1 MAEVIIP
8 ENFKSIIVDFTND
21 LSITFPEYSNL
32 WDRWKTG
39 DEAIYK
45 ELFEHCLTSF
55 PERFFDI
62 LYQNVEIFEPT
73 SETNTVF
80 LPNVD
85 FKLLYNCSD
94 VSENTKRTIWKY
106 LQLLLFTVVGSVKD
120 KSIFGDTANMFDG
133 INEEDLQEKLKDTM
147 EGITNFFENMGVNLD
162 ETAENKEATGGDSEE
177 QKHEFK
183 FDPKE
188 GMPNIEELHEHLR
201 GLFDGKIGTL
211 AKELAEEIS
220 GEFSNILGEDF
231 AADGENSAHTTQ
243 DVLKKMMKNPKKM
256 MDLVKTVGDKLK
268 NKMDSG
274 EISKDEIMKEAT
286 DILAKMKQMGGGSE
300 LNEMLKKFAGGMGGM
315 GKNMRINTSALNQM
329 TKKEEMKQRMRSKL
343 EAKRQQMQMSANA
356 ANVVIDQGS
365 GPNNYVF
372 RMPGEEQ
379 QQRSSVPLTDE
390 ELVATFS
397 STNDKQPPNEGKTN
411 KKKKNGKKKKGKK

>member
-1 MAEVIIP
+1 MTEITIP
-8 ENFKSIIVDFTND
+8 ANFKSIVVDFTND
-21 LSITFPEYSNL
+21 LSITFPEYSYL
-32 WDRWKTG
+32 WDRWKTD
-39 DEAIYK
+39 DETVYK

-62 LYQNVEIFEPT
+62 LYQNVEIFEP
-73 SETNTVF
+73 SNETNTVF
-80 LPNVD
+80 LPNID
-85 FKLLYNCSD
+85 FKLLYNCQG
-94 VSENTKRTIWKY
+94 VSENTKKTIWKY

-120 KSIFGDTANMFDG
+120 KSFFGDTANIFDG

-147 EGITNFFENMGVNLD
+147 EGITNFFEKMGVDLD
-162 ETAENKEATGGDSEE
+162 ETTENNNESTGDSEE
-177 QKHEFK
+177 QKPEFK

-231 AADGENSAHTTQ
+231 AADGENTAHTTQ

-300 LNEMLKKFAGGMGGM
+300 LNEMLKKFAGGMG
-315 GKNMRINTSALNQM
+315 KNVRINTSALNQM
-329 TKKEEMKQRMRSKL
+329 TRKEEMKQRMRSKL
-343 EAKRQQMQMSANA
+343 EAKRQQMQMAGTA

-365 GPNNYVF
+365 APNNYVF

-390 ELVATFS
+390 ELVAAFS
-397 STNDKQPPNEGKTN
+397 KPEDKQPPNECKTS
-411 KKKKNGKKKKGKK
+411 KKKKNGKKGKK

>member
-1 MAEVIIP
+1 MTEIIIP
-8 ENFKSIIVDFTND
+8 ENFKSIIIDFTND
-21 LSITFPEYSNL
+21 LSITFPEYAYL
-32 WDRWKTG
+32 WDRWKTC
-39 DEAIYK
+39 DENVYK
-45 ELFEHCLTSF
+45 ELFEHCLKSF

-73 SETNTVF
+73 NETNTVF
-80 LPNVD
+80 LPNID
-85 FKLLYNCSD
+85 FKILYNCQG
-94 VSENTKRTIWKY
+94 VSENTKKTIWKY

-147 EGITNFFENMGVNLD
+147 EGITNFFENMGVDLD
-162 ETAENKEATGGDSEE
+162 EDKEARDGESEE
-177 QKHEFK
+177 QKHDFN
-183 FDPKE
+183 PKDA
-188 GMPNIEELHEHLR
+188 MPNIEELHEHLR

-231 AADGENSAHTTQ
+231 ATNGENTEHTTQ

-315 GKNMRINTSALNQM
+315 GKNVRINTSALNQM
-329 TKKEEMKQRMRSKL
+329 TKKEEMRQRMRSKI
-343 EAKRQQMQMSANA
+343 EAKRQQMQMSANT
-356 ANVVIDQGS
+356 ANVVIEPGS
-365 GPNNYVF
+365 APNNYVF
-372 RMPGEEQ
+372 RMPGEDQ

-390 ELVATFS
+390 ELVAAFS
-397 STNDKQPPNEGKTN
+397 SSDNKQPPNEGKTN
-411 KKKKNGKKKKGKK
+411 KKKKNGKKGKK

>member
-1 MAEVIIP
+1 MSEITIP

-21 LSITFPEYSNL
+21 LSITFPEYSYL
-32 WDRWKTG
+32 WDRWKTD
-39 DEAIYK
+39 DETVYL
-45 ELFEHCLTSF
+45 ELFEHCLKSF

-62 LYQNVEIFEPT
+62 LYQNVEIFAPT
-73 SETNTVF
+73 NETNTVF
-80 LPNVD
+80 LPNID
-85 FKLLYNCSD
+85 FKLLYNCQG
-94 VSENTKRTIWKY
+94 VSENTKKTIWKY

-133 INEEDLQEKLKDTM
+133 IDENDLQEKLKDTM
-147 EGITNFFENMGVNLD
+147 EGITNFFENMGVDLD
-162 ETAENKEATGGDSEE
+162 ETTENNNENTGDSEE

-231 AADGENSAHTTQ
+231 AADGENAAHTTQ

-329 TKKEEMKQRMRSKL
+329 TRKEEMKQRMRSKL

-365 GPNNYVF
+365 APNNYVF

-390 ELVATFS
+390 ELVAAFS
-397 STNDKQPPNEGKTN
+397 TADDKQSPSEGKTN
-411 KKKKNGKKKKGKK
+411 KKKKNGKKGKK

>member
-1 MAEVIIP
+1 MTEIIIP

-21 LSITFPEYSNL
+21 LSITFPEYAYL
-32 WDRWKTG
+32 WDRWKTC
-39 DEAIYK
+39 DENVYK
-45 ELFEHCLTSF
+45 ELFEHCLKSF

-73 SETNTVF
+73 NETNTVF
-80 LPNVD
+80 LPNID
-85 FKLLYNCSD
+85 FKLLYNCQG
-94 VSENTKRTIWKY
+94 VSENTKKTIWKY
-106 LQLLLFTVVGSVKD
+106 LQLLLFTVIGSVKD

-133 INEEDLQEKLKDTM
+133 IDENDLQEKLKDTM

-162 ETAENKEATGGDSEE
+162 AENKEATDGDSEE

-183 FDPKE
+183 FDPKD

-231 AADGENSAHTTQ
+231 ATNGENTEHTTQ

-329 TKKEEMKQRMRSKL
+329 TKKEEMRQRMRSKI

-365 GPNNYVF
+365 APNNYVF

-390 ELVATFS
+390 ELVAAFS
-397 STNDKQPPNEGKTN
+397 SSDNKQPSNEGKTN
-411 KKKKNGKKKKGKK
+411 KKKKNGKKGKK

>member
-1 MAEVIIP
+1 MSEITIP

-21 LSITFPEYSNL
+21 LSITFPEYSNV
-32 WDRWKTG
+32 WDTWKTG
-39 DEAIYK
+39 NEAMYK

-73 SETNTVF
+73 NETNTVF
-80 LPNVD
+80 LPNID
-85 FKLLYNCSD
+85 FKLLYNCQG
-94 VSENTKRTIWKY
+94 VSENTKKTIWKY

-133 INEEDLQEKLKDTM
+133 IDENDLQEKLKDTM
-147 EGITNFFENMGVNLD
+147 EGITNFFENMGVDLD
-162 ETAENKEATGGDSEE
+162 ETAENKETTGDSEE

-231 AADGENSAHTTQ
+231 AADGENAAHTTQ

-329 TKKEEMKQRMRSKL
+329 TKKEEMKQRMRNKI

-365 GPNNYVF
+365 APNNYVF

-390 ELVATFS
+390 ELVAAFS
-397 STNDKQPPNEGKTN
+397 TADDKQPPSEGKTS
-411 KKKKNGKKKKGKK
+411 KKKKNGKKGKK

>member
-1 MAEVIIP
+1 MTEIP

-21 LSITFPEYSNL
+21 LSITFPEYSYL
-32 WDRWKTG
+32 WDRWKTD
-39 DEAIYK
+39 DENVYK
-45 ELFEHCLTSF
+45 ELFEHCLTNF

-73 SETNTVF
+73 NETNTVF
-80 LPNVD
+80 LPNID
-85 FKLLYNCSD
+85 FKLLYNCQG
-94 VSENTKRTIWKY
+94 VSENTKKTIWKY

-147 EGITNFFENMGVNLD
+147 EGITNFFENMGVDLD
-162 ETAENKEATGGDSEE
+162 AENKETTGDEE

-183 FDPKE
+183 FDPKD

-231 AADGENSAHTTQ
+231 ATDGENAAHTTQ

-315 GKNMRINTSALNQM
+315 GKNVRINTSALNQM
-329 TKKEEMKQRMRSKL
+329 TKKEEMRQRMRSKI
-343 EAKRQQMQMSANA
+343 EAKRQQMQMAGNA

-365 GPNNYVF
+365 APNNYVF

-379 QQRSSVPLTDE
+379 QHKSSVPLTDE
-390 ELVATFS
+390 ELVAAFS
-397 STNDKQPPNEGKTN
+397 SSDNTQPPNEGKTN
-411 KKKKNGKKKKGKK
+411 KKKKNGKKGKK

>member
-1 MAEVIIP
+1 MSEITIP

-21 LSITFPEYSNL
+21 LSITFPEYSYL
-32 WDRWKTG
+32 WDRWKTD
-39 DEAIYK
+39 DETVYL
-45 ELFEHCLTSF
+45 EVFEHCLKSF

-73 SETNTVF
+73 NETNTVF
-80 LPNVD
+80 LPNID
-85 FKLLYNCSD
+85 FKLLYNCQG
-94 VSENTKRTIWKY
+94 VSENTKKTIWKY
-106 LQLLLFTVVGSVKD
+106 LQLLLFTVIGSVKD

-133 INEEDLQEKLKDTM
+133 IDENDLQEKLKDTM
-147 EGITNFFENMGVNLD
+147 EGINSFFEKMGVDLD
-162 ETAENKEATGGDSEE
+162 ENAENNNESAGDSEE
-177 QKHEFK
+177 QKPEFK

-231 AADGENSAHTTQ
+231 AKDGENNEHTTQ

-300 LNEMLKKFAGGMGGM
+300 LNEMLKKFAGGMG
-315 GKNMRINTSALNQM
+315 KNVRINTSALNQM
-329 TKKEEMKQRMRSKL
+329 TRKEEMKQRMRSKL
-343 EAKRQQMQMSANA
+343 EAKRQQMQMAGTT

-365 GPNNYVF
+365 APNNYVF

-379 QQRSSVPLTDE
+379 QQRSSVPLTDD
-390 ELVATFS
+390 ELVAAFS
-397 STNDKQPPNEGKTN
+397 KPEDKQPPNEGKTS
-411 KKKKNGKKKKGKK
+411 KKKKNGKKGKK

>member
-1 MAEVIIP
+1 MSEIIIP
-8 ENFKSIIVDFTND
+8 ENFKSIVVDFTND
-21 LSITFPEYSNL
+21 LSITFPEYSYL
-32 WDRWKTG
+32 WDRWKTD
-39 DEAIYK
+39 DESVYL
-45 ELFEHCLTSF
+45 EVFEHCLKSF

-73 SETNTVF
+73 NETNTVF
-80 LPNVD
+80 LPNID
-85 FKLLYNCSD
+85 FKLLYNCQG
-94 VSENTKRTIWKY
+94 VSENTKKTIWKY
-106 LQLLLFTVVGSVKD
+106 LQLLLFTVIGSVKD

-133 INEEDLQEKLKDTM
+133 IDENDLQEKLKDTM
-147 EGITNFFENMGVNLD
+147 EGINNFFEKMGVDLD
-162 ETAENKEATGGDSEE
+162 ENAENNNESAGDSEE
-177 QKHEFK
+177 QKPEFK

-231 AADGENSAHTTQ
+231 AKDGENNEHTTQ

-300 LNEMLKKFAGGMGGM
+300 LNEMLKKFAGGMG
-315 GKNMRINTSALNQM
+315 KNVRINTSALNQM
-329 TKKEEMKQRMRSKL
+329 TRKEEMKQRMRSKL
-343 EAKRQQMQMSANA
+343 EAKRQQMQMAGTT

-365 GPNNYVF
+365 APNNYVF

-379 QQRSSVPLTDE
+379 QQRSSVPLTDD
-390 ELVATFS
+390 ELVAAFS
-397 STNDKQPPNEGKTN
+397 KPEDKQPPNEGKTS
-411 KKKKNGKKKKGKK
+411 KKKKNGKKGKK

>member
-1 MAEVIIP
+1 MAEIVIP

-21 LSITFPEYSNL
+21 LTITFPEYSYL
-32 WDRWKTG
+32 WDRWRTE
-39 DEAIYK
+39 DETVYK

-62 LYQNVEIFEPT
+62 LYQNVEIFEPNN
-73 SETNTVF
+73 ETNTMF
-80 LPNVD
+80 LPSID
-85 FKLLYNCSD
+85 FKLLYNCQG
-94 VSENTKRTIWKY
+94 VSENTKKTIWKY

-133 INEEDLQEKLKDTM
+133 IDENDLQEKLKDTM
-147 EGITNFFENMGVNLD
+147 EGITDFFEKMGVDLD
-162 ETAENKEATGGDSEE
+162 ESSENKENDSEE

-188 GMPNIEELHEHLR
+188 GMPNMADLHEHLR

-220 GEFSNILGEDF
+220 GEFSNIIGEDF
-231 AADGENSAHTTQ
+231 AADGENAAHTTQ

-268 NKMDSG
+268 HKMDSG

-286 DILAKMKQMGGGSE
+286 DILAKMKDMGGGND

-315 GKNMRINTSALNQM
+315 GGMGKNMRINTAALNQM
-329 TKKEEMKQRMRSKL
+329 TRKEEMKQRMRSKI
-343 EAKRQQMQMSANA
+343 EAKRQQMQMSENA
-356 ANVVIDQGS
+356 GNVVIEPGS
-365 GPNNYVF
+365 APNNYVF
-372 RMPGEEQ
+372 RMPGEGEQ
-379 QQRSSVPLTDE
+379 QKSTVPLTDD
-390 ELVATFS
+390 ELIAAFS
-397 STNDKQPPNEGKTN
+397 SSETKPDGNIQTSN
-411 KKKKNGKKKKGKK
+411 KKKKNGKKGKK

>member
-1 MAEVIIP
+1 MTEIIIP

-21 LSITFPEYSNL
+21 LSITFPEYAYL
-32 WDRWKTG
+32 WDRWKTC
-39 DEAIYK
+39 DENVYK
-45 ELFEHCLTSF
+45 ELFEHCLKSF

-73 SETNTVF
+73 NETNTVF
-80 LPNVD
+80 LPNID
-85 FKLLYNCSD
+85 FKLLYNCQG
-94 VSENTKRTIWKY
+94 VSENTKKTIWKY
-106 LQLLLFTVVGSVKD
+106 LQLLLFTVIGSVKD

-133 INEEDLQEKLKDTM
+133 IDENDLQEKLKDTM

-162 ETAENKEATGGDSEE
+162 AENKEATDGDSEE

-183 FDPKE
+183 FDPKD

-231 AADGENSAHTTQ
+231 ATNGENTEHTTQ

-329 TKKEEMKQRMRSKL
+329 TKKEEMRQRMRSKI

-356 ANVVIDQGS
+356 ANVVIEPGS
-365 GPNNYVF
+365 APNNYVF

-379 QQRSSVPLTDE
+379 QQRSNVPLTDE
-390 ELVATFS
+390 ELVAAFS
-397 STNDKQPPNEGKTN
+397 SSDNKQSPNEGKTN
-411 KKKKNGKKKKGKK
+411 KKKKNGKKGKK

>member
-1 MAEVIIP
+1 
-8 ENFKSIIVDFTND
+8 
-21 LSITFPEYSNL
+21 
-32 WDRWKTG
+32 
-39 DEAIYK
+39 
-45 ELFEHCLTSF
+45 
-55 PERFFDI
+55 
-62 LYQNVEIFEPT
+62 
-73 SETNTVF
+73 
-80 LPNVD
+80 
-85 FKLLYNCSD
+85 
-94 VSENTKRTIWKY
+94 
-106 LQLLLFTVVGSVKD
+106 VKD

-162 ETAENKEATGGDSEE
+162 AENKEATDGDSEE

-183 FDPKE
+183 FDPKD

-231 AADGENSAHTTQ
+231 AADGENAAHTTQ

-315 GKNMRINTSALNQM
+315 GKNVRINTSALNQM
-329 TKKEEMKQRMRSKL
+329 TKKEEMRQRMRSKI
-343 EAKRQQMQMSANA
+343 EAEYGFAIVYIYS
-356 ANVVIDQGS
+356 
-365 GPNNYVF
+365 
-372 RMPGEEQ
+372 
-379 QQRSSVPLTDE
+379 
-390 ELVATFS
+390 
-397 STNDKQPPNEGKTN
+397 
-411 KKKKNGKKKKGKK
+411 

>member
-1 MAEVIIP
+1 MTEIIIP

-21 LSITFPEYSNL
+21 LSITFPEYAYL
-32 WDRWKTG
+32 WDRWKTC
-39 DEAIYK
+39 DENVYK
-45 ELFEHCLTSF
+45 ELFEHCLKSF

-73 SETNTVF
+73 NETNTVF
-80 LPNVD
+80 LPNID
-85 FKLLYNCSD
+85 FKLLYNCQG
-94 VSENTKRTIWKY
+94 VSENTKKTIWKY
-106 LQLLLFTVVGSVKD
+106 LQLLLFTVIGSVKD

-133 INEEDLQEKLKDTM
+133 IDENDLQEKLKDTM

-162 ETAENKEATGGDSEE
+162 AENKEATDGDSEE

-183 FDPKE
+183 FDPKD

-231 AADGENSAHTTQ
+231 ATNGENTEHTTQ

-300 LNEMLKKFAGGMGGM
+300 LNEMLKKFAGGMG
-315 GKNMRINTSALNQM
+315 KNMRINTSALNQM
-329 TKKEEMKQRMRSKL
+329 TKKEEMRQRMRSKI

-365 GPNNYVF
+365 APNNYVF

-390 ELVATFS
+390 ELVAAFS
-397 STNDKQPPNEGKTN
+397 SSDNKQPSNEGKTN
-411 KKKKNGKKKKGKK
+411 KKKKNGKKGKK

>member
-1 MAEVIIP
+1 MTEIIIP

-21 LSITFPEYSNL
+21 LSITFPEYAYL
-32 WDRWKTG
+32 WDRWKTC
-39 DEAIYK
+39 DENVYK
-45 ELFEHCLTSF
+45 ELFEHCLKSF

-73 SETNTVF
+73 NETNTVF
-80 LPNVD
+80 LPNID
-85 FKLLYNCSD
+85 FKLLYNCQG
-94 VSENTKRTIWKY
+94 VSENTKKTIWKY
-106 LQLLLFTVVGSVKD
+106 LQLLLFTVIGSVKD
-120 KSIFGDTANMFDG
+120 KSIFGDTANMFEG

-162 ETAENKEATGGDSEE
+162 AENKEATDGDSEE

-183 FDPKE
+183 FDPKD

-231 AADGENSAHTTQ
+231 ATNGENTEHTTQ

-329 TKKEEMKQRMRSKL
+329 TKKEEMRQRMRSKI

-356 ANVVIDQGS
+356 ANVVIEPGS
-365 GPNNYVF
+365 APNNYVF

-379 QQRSSVPLTDE
+379 QQRSNVPLTDE
-390 ELVATFS
+390 ELVAAFS
-397 STNDKQPPNEGKTN
+397 SSDNKQSPNEGKTN
-411 KKKKNGKKKKGKK
+411 KKKKNGKKGKK

>member
-1 MAEVIIP
+1 MTEVIIP

-21 LSITFPEYSNL
+21 LSITFPEYSYL
-32 WDRWKTG
+32 WDRWKTC
-39 DEAIYK
+39 DENVYK

-73 SETNTVF
+73 NETNAVF
-80 LPNVD
+80 LPNID
-85 FKLLYNCSD
+85 FKLLYNCQG
-94 VSENTKRTIWKY
+94 VSENTKKTIWKY
-106 LQLLLFTVVGSVKD
+106 LQLLLFTVIGSVKD

-133 INEEDLQEKLKDTM
+133 IDENDLQEKLKDTM

-162 ETAENKEATGGDSEE
+162 AENKEATDGDSEE

-183 FDPKE
+183 FDAKD

-231 AADGENSAHTTQ
+231 ATNGENTEHTTQ

-329 TKKEEMKQRMRSKL
+329 TKKEEMRQRMRSKI
-343 EAKRQQMQMSANA
+343 EAKRQQMQMTTNA
-356 ANVVIDQGS
+356 TNVVIDQGS
-365 GPNNYVF
+365 APNNYVF

-390 ELVATFS
+390 ELVAAFS
-397 STNDKQPPNEGKTN
+397 SSDNKQPSNQEKTS
-411 KKKKNGKKKKGKK
+411 KKKKNGKKGKK

>member
-1 MAEVIIP
+1 MTEIIIP
-8 ENFKSIIVDFTND
+8 ENFKSIIIDFTND
-21 LSITFPEYSNL
+21 LSITFPEYAYL
-32 WDRWKTG
+32 WDRWKTC
-39 DEAIYK
+39 DENVYK
-45 ELFEHCLTSF
+45 ELFEHCLKSF

-73 SETNTVF
+73 NETNTVF
-80 LPNVD
+80 LPNID
-85 FKLLYNCSD
+85 FKILYNCQG
-94 VSENTKRTIWKY
+94 VSENTKKTIWKY

-147 EGITNFFENMGVNLD
+147 EGITNFFENMGVDLD
-162 ETAENKEATGGDSEE
+162 EENKEGTSDSEE
-177 QKHEFK
+177 QKHDFN
-183 FDPKE
+183 PKDA
-188 GMPNIEELHEHLR
+188 MPNIEELHEHLR

-231 AADGENSAHTTQ
+231 ATNGENTEHTTQ

-329 TKKEEMKQRMRSKL
+329 TKKEEMRQRMRSKI
-343 EAKRQQMQMSANA
+343 EAKRQQMQMSANT

-365 GPNNYVF
+365 APNNYVF
-372 RMPGEEQ
+372 RMPGEDQ

-390 ELVATFS
+390 ELVAAFS
-397 STNDKQPPNEGKTN
+397 SSDNKQPPNEGKTN
-411 KKKKNGKKKKGKK
+411 KKKKNGKKGKK

>member
-1 MAEVIIP
+1 MTEVIIP

-21 LSITFPEYSNL
+21 LSITFPEYSYL

-39 DEAIYK
+39 DEAMYK

-73 SETNTVF
+73 NETNAVF
-80 LPNVD
+80 LPNID
-85 FKLLYNCSD
+85 FKLLYNCQG
-94 VSENTKRTIWKY
+94 VSENTKKTIWKY
-106 LQLLLFTVVGSVKD
+106 LQLLLFTVIGSVKD

-133 INEEDLQEKLKDTM
+133 IDENDLQEKLKDTM

-162 ETAENKEATGGDSEE
+162 AENKEATDGDSEE

-183 FDPKE
+183 FDPKD

-231 AADGENSAHTTQ
+231 ATNGENTEHTTQ

-329 TKKEEMKQRMRSKL
+329 TKKEEMRQRMRSKI
-343 EAKRQQMQMSANA
+343 EAKRQQMQMTTNA
-356 ANVVIDQGS
+356 TNVVIDQGS
-365 GPNNYVF
+365 APNNYVF

-390 ELVATFS
+390 ELVAAFS
-397 STNDKQPPNEGKTN
+397 SSDNKQPSNQEKTS
-411 KKKKNGKKKKGKK
+411 KKKKNGKKGKK

>member
-1 MAEVIIP
+1 MTEIIIP

-21 LSITFPEYSNL
+21 LSITFPEYAYL
-32 WDRWKTG
+32 WDRWKTC
-39 DEAIYK
+39 DENTYK
-45 ELFEHCLTSF
+45 ELFEHCLKSF

-73 SETNTVF
+73 NETNTVF
-80 LPNVD
+80 LPNID
-85 FKLLYNCSD
+85 FKLLYNCPD
-94 VSENTKRTIWKY
+94 VSENTKKTIWKY

-133 INEEDLQEKLKDTM
+133 IDENDLQEKLKDTM

-162 ETAENKEATGGDSEE
+162 AENKEATDGDSEE

-183 FDPKE
+183 FDPKDA
-188 GMPNIEELHEHLR
+188 MPNIEELHEHLR

-231 AADGENSAHTTQ
+231 ATNGENTEHTTQ

-329 TKKEEMKQRMRSKL
+329 TKKEEVRQRMRSKI

-356 ANVVIDQGS
+356 ANVVIEPGS
-365 GPNNYVF
+365 APNNYVF

-379 QQRSSVPLTDE
+379 QQRSSVPLTDD
-390 ELVATFS
+390 ELVAAFS
-397 STNDKQPPNEGKTN
+397 SSDNKQPPNEGKKN
-411 KKKKNGKKKKGKK
+411 KKKKNGKKGKK

>member
-1 MAEVIIP
+1 MTEIIIP

-21 LSITFPEYSNL
+21 LSITFPEYAYL

-39 DEAIYK
+39 DENVYK

-73 SETNTVF
+73 NETNTVF
-80 LPNVD
+80 LPNID
-85 FKLLYNCSD
+85 FKLLYNCQG
-94 VSENTKRTIWKY
+94 VSENTKKTIWKY

-133 INEEDLQEKLKDTM
+133 IDENDLQEKLKDTM
-147 EGITNFFENMGVNLD
+147 EGITNFFENMGVDLD
-162 ETAENKEATGGDSEE
+162 AENKEATDGDSEE

-183 FDPKE
+183 FDPKD

-231 AADGENSAHTTQ
+231 ATNGENTEHTTQ

-329 TKKEEMKQRMRSKL
+329 TKKEEMRQRMRSKL
-343 EAKRQQMQMSANA
+343 ETKRQQMQMSANA
-356 ANVVIDQGS
+356 ANVVIEPGS
-365 GPNNYVF
+365 APNNYVF

-379 QQRSSVPLTDE
+379 QQRSNVPLTDE
-390 ELVATFS
+390 ELVAAFS
-397 STNDKQPPNEGKTN
+397 SSDNKQSPNEGKTN
-411 KKKKNGKKKKGKK
+411 KKKKNGKKGKK

>member
-1 MAEVIIP
+1 MTEIIIP
-8 ENFKSIIVDFTND
+8 ENFKSIIIDFTND
-21 LSITFPEYSNL
+21 LSITFPEYAYL
-32 WDRWKTG
+32 WDRWKTC
-39 DEAIYK
+39 DENVYK
-45 ELFEHCLTSF
+45 ELFEHCLKSF

-73 SETNTVF
+73 NETNTVF
-80 LPNVD
+80 LPNID
-85 FKLLYNCSD
+85 FKILYNCQG
-94 VSENTKRTIWKY
+94 VSENTKKTIWKY

-147 EGITNFFENMGVNLD
+147 EGITNFFENMGVDLD
-162 ETAENKEATGGDSEE
+162 EDKEARDGESEE
-177 QKHEFK
+177 QKHDFN
-183 FDPKE
+183 PKDA
-188 GMPNIEELHEHLR
+188 MPNIEELHEHLR

-231 AADGENSAHTTQ
+231 ATNGENTEHTTQ

-300 LNEMLKKFAGGMGGM
+300 LNEMLKKFAGGMG
-315 GKNMRINTSALNQM
+315 KNVRINTSALNQM
-329 TKKEEMKQRMRSKL
+329 TKKEEMRQRMRSKI
-343 EAKRQQMQMSANA
+343 EAKRQQMQMSANT
-356 ANVVIDQGS
+356 ANVVIEPGS
-365 GPNNYVF
+365 APNNYVF
-372 RMPGEEQ
+372 RMPGEDQ

-390 ELVATFS
+390 ELVAAFS
-397 STNDKQPPNEGKTN
+397 SSDNKQPPNEGKTN
-411 KKKKNGKKKKGKK
+411 KKKKNGKKGKK